1 MHFYFRLLLACLVL
15 LCLSGNSIA
24 KHKEEAK
31 EEAKKEQEKNKDKE
45 TPPSGKGGPYGIVAT
60 AKASNNRSCRAT
72 WTCGESNCMGVDD
85 QWLSECKGGKSC
97 KKDLRSWTL
106 TAAKSQWGNTATHYK
121 AVYNIQKPKNCAN
134 FVKQNPALVKD
145 LKSCIRSFGR
155 SGSNYKV
162 KFNDLC
168 DVISK
173 VCTVSNYGVKTVGFP
188 QRTMVIS
195 VADQNKCKNS
205 GVDSCKSYHR
215 ALCINGK
222 VHDGYISTK
231 QH

>member
-1 MHFYFRLLLACLVL
+1 VAVGMQGRQELQKGSRVL
-15 LCLSGNSIA
+15 DAGCRKVRVLCLLGAFRPTSSCVA
-24 KHKEEAK
+24 PTHSHPRSHPDA
-31 EEAKKEQEKNKDKE
+31 A
-45 TPPSGKGGPYGIVAT
+45 PPPP
-60 AKASNNRSCRAT
+60 CR
-72 WTCGESNCMGVDD
+72 
-85 QWLSECKGGKSC
+85 
-97 KKDLRSWTL
+97 
-106 TAAKSQWGNTATHYK
+106 SQWGNTATHYK

-145 LKSCIRSFGR
+145 LKSCIGSFGQ
-155 SGSNYKV
+155 SGSTYKV

-195 VADQNKCKNS
+195 VADQNKCDQS
-205 GVDSCKSYHR
+205 GVNSCKSYHR